1 MKLIQVSDLHFIPP
15 GGRLY
20 GLDPRAR
27 CEAAITDINENH
39 GDAEMCLFTGDLAD
53 TGAPEAYGQLRE
65 ALTRLSIPYRLL
77 IGNHDDRANFRQAFP
92 DAPCDENGFVQS
104 SVRSSAGELI
114 LLDTHEPVTYVGR
127 LCPRRL
133 AWLRARLAAA
143 RGVPVYLFMHHP
155 PFDVGIPSMDRIK
168 LEDSKELAEVLSDG
182 VKIVHLFLGHL
193 HRPISGSWRGIP
205 FSALRSLV
213 YQVPLDFVTVEQV
226 PFDYA
231 PPAYNV
237 ILIEDGVTVVHH
249 HEFLDDFP
257 LPEGT
262 VRHTA
267 AS

>member
-20 GLDPRAR
+20 GLDPRER
-27 CEAAITDINENH
+27 FEAAIADINENH

-53 TGAPEAYGQLRE
+53 TGAPGAYGQLRE

-77 IGNHDDRANFRQAFP
+77 IGNHDDRANFRQAFL

-104 SVRSSAGELI
+104 SARVSAGELI
-114 LLDTHEPVTYVGR
+114 LLDTNEPGTDAGR
-127 LCPRRL
+127 FCAQRQSWLRERL
-133 AWLRARLAAA
+133 AEA
-143 RGVPVYLFMHHP
+143 RGGPIYLFMHHP

-168 LEDSKELAEVLSDG
+168 LEDAEELAEVLSDG
-182 VKIVHLFLGHL
+182 ANIVHLFLGHV
-193 HRPISGSWRGIP
+193 HRPVSGSWHGIP
-205 FSALRSLV
+205 FSILRSLV
-213 YQVPLDFVTVEQV
+213 HQVPLDFATVEQV
-226 PFDYA
+226 SFNRA

-249 HEFLDDFP
+249 HDFMDDFP
-257 LPEGT
+257 MPEGV

-267 AS
+267 AP